1 MSRGRSILHVYKY
14 QSPQYLFV
22 DVEVAFVYVVNLYCA
37 CKNKNNKF
45 KKNNMEKFSRDRTL
59 FYTRVLTFTFSYV
72 SYDVSYMI

>member
-1 MSRGRSILHVYKY
+1 MSRGRGILHYMMYNTY

-72 SYDVSYMI
+72 